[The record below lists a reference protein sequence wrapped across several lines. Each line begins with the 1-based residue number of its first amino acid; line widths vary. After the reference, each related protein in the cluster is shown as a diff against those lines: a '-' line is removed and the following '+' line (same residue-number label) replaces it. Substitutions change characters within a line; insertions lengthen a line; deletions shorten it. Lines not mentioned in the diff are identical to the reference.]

1 MKRAA
6 IFRATGHGTR
16 VLRFIKI
23 IAVMGLAAVLTVTS
37 LLVIGARTSG
47 PPGSAEVAGLTG
59 EARIAWYET
68 GERPPRIEAETDADA
83 FRALGFAQTQAMTW
97 RLLLWRQAARG
108 RLAEWFGTA
117 ALPTDRVARQL
128 ALVRGAAQALPDLS
142 PQDRALIEAFVD
154 GVNAGLSTE
163 RVRNDA
169 RSTLIGV
176 QVEPFNLS
184 DVLAIERLVAWLS
197 RPVTPPAAAER
208 WPEMM
213 AFRTGDTRLRTFLDA
228 DGLHLSRLWTF
239 ADSTGNRLVAS
250 YVTGTMVRPM
260 FFDAEVVVGGLART
274 GVFLPGTPFPIAGA
288 ARQRDETVPARAWA
302 VYPASGRA
310 WRETGPQIPMR
321 RTERFGIAGGQESV
335 LIVTET
341 AEGALFRSPDQTRA
355 LPPRPRPA
363 LPDTSVHADTSG
375 ADAVQ
380 IAAAARRRA
389 AVRQALR
396 ADSLWR
402 ADSARVAAPRSLVL
416 DWNGFTHRSDAAGW
430 LALWRGTAPAFQL
443 FSGAYLSS
451 DGGAGAR
458 AHRRGLL
465 LTDSIHAAPLL
476 ARLDSFSLLPDFPA
490 SDVTSVWAHDL
501 NRRLVA
507 DLDTA
512 RLRRPI
518 EREGY
523 TYLRNWTGTFEETSV
538 AATLFTHWLD
548 AESRLNALP
557 DSALAADTTFFSGL
571 RRTRAFQTSLDTLAR
586 RFGTDLRRW
595 RWGRAV
601 PHVRRFAP
609 YGVAGLDLPARRRYN
624 SFERP
629 EGGHP
634 SALAYGPETPAAPVT
649 TYTLD
654 VSLRPEGPIRLR
666 RLDFDPDRFLA
677 RFRLPFT
684 TDPVAV
690 APQAP
695 IATTRLTPR

>member
-1 MKRAA
+1 
-6 IFRATGHGTR
+6 

-23 IAVMGLAAVLTVTS
+23 IAVIGLAAVLTVTS

-47 PPGSAEVAGLTG
+47 PASTEDVAGLTG
-59 EARIAWYET
+59 VARIAWFET
-68 GERPPRIEAETDADA
+68 GERPPRIEAESEADA

-117 ALPTDRVARQL
+117 ALPADRVARQL

-142 PQDRALIEAFVD
+142 PQDRAMIEAFVD

-197 RPVTPPAAAER
+197 RPVAPPEASER

-213 AFRTGDTRLRTFLDA
+213 AFRAGDTRLRTFLDA

-239 ADSTGNRLVAS
+239 ADSSSSRLVAS
-250 YVTGTMVRPM
+250 YVTGTMVRPL
-260 FFDAEVVVGGLART
+260 FFDAEVVVDGLART

-288 ARQRDETVPARAWA
+288 VRQTDDATPVRAWA
-302 VYPASGRA
+302 VYPASGRD
-310 WRETGPQIPMR
+310 WREAGSQPPTR

-335 LIVTET
+335 LIVTESP
-341 AEGALFRSPDQTRA
+341 EGALFRSPIQSRV
-355 LPPRPRPA
+355 LPPRPRLA
-363 LPDTSVHADTSG
+363 LPDTSVRADTSG
-375 ADAVQ
+375 TDAERN
-380 IAAAARRRA
+380 AAAARRSA
-389 AVRQALR
+389 AIRQAQR

-402 ADSARVAAPRSLVL
+402 ADSARLAAPRSLVL
-416 DWNGFTHRSDAAGW
+416 AWNGFPNRSDAAAW
-430 LALWRGTAPAFQL
+430 LNLWRGTAPTFQL
-443 FSGAYLSS
+443 FTGAFVTSA
-451 DGGAGAR
+451 GGAGAR

-465 LTDSIHAAPLL
+465 ISDSVYAAPLL

-490 SDVTSVWAHDL
+490 SDVTSVWARDL

-518 EREGY
+518 EREAY

-571 RRTRAFQTSLDTLAR
+571 RRTRAFQTTLDTLAR

-601 PHVRRFAP
+601 PHLRRFAP
-609 YGVAGLDLPARRRYN
+609 YGVTGLDLPARRRYT
-624 SFERP
+624 SLERP

-634 SALAYGPETPAAPVT
+634 SALAYGPESPADPVT

-654 VSLRPEGPIRLR
+654 VSLRPEGAIRLR

-677 RFRLPFT
+677 RFRLPFS
-684 TDPVAV
+684 TDPVTV